1 MSAVALNTIVQQIEQ
16 LAPEEKWTLL
26 SILIESLRRH
36 AEPTRQRICDYY
48 GVGKGRGFRT
58 AQEVDTFIDQER
70 ASWER

>member
-1 MSAVALNTIVQQIEQ
+1 MSAVALSTIVQQIEQ